1 MPLPSPQPSVES
13 DQECA
18 ICHEQLLIADND
30 NDPLTPSYV
39 IDDVELS
46 CKHHFHQSCILE
58 HAASSADARK
68 RCALCRAKVSDGE
81 GSFWVTVRT
90 ENGFVG
96 RTDLGRDI
104 DEQAYFKS
112 HPEAERAQ
120 LFLSLMAQSEYE
132 DAEMILKGEDED
144 ENGRPVDPNVTYE
157 TGGTTAMHMAALN
170 NDTEGVQLLL
180 KYGADRKIKDEDGN
194 TALDLA
200 KMADAQA
207 VSTLLSSVQQ

>member
-1 MPLPSPQPSVES
+1 M
-13 DQECA
+13 
-18 ICHEQLLIADND
+18 
-30 NDPLTPSYV
+30 
-39 IDDVELS
+39 
-46 CKHHFHQSCILE
+46 
-58 HAASSADARK
+58 
-68 RCALCRAKVSDGE
+68 
-81 GSFWVTVRT
+81 TVRT